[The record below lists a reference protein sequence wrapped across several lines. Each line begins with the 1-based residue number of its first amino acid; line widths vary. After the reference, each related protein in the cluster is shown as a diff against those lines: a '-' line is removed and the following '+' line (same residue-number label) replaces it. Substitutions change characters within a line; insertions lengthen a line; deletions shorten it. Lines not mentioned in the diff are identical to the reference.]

1 MPLTPDEKDMLTALE
16 HQLRADDPALAAA
29 LAHGPRPPRRS
40 RGHLL
45 AARQIALL
53 IGALSV
59 LAALGSIVADRFG
72 VVGVGVVTASLIVPW
87 LVTSA
92 RAAAHRHDPVPA
104 AEPPGPDVPDVPDVR
119 T

>member
-1 MPLTPDEKDMLTALE
+1 MPLTPDEKDRLTALE
-16 HQLRADDPALAAA
+16 HQLSTDDPALAAA
-29 LAHGPRPPRRS
+29 LAHGPQPPHRS

-45 AARQIALL
+45 LARQIALL

-59 LAALGSIVADRFG
+59 LAVLGSIVADRFG
-72 VVGVGVVTASLIVPW
+72 VVGIGVTTASLILPW

-92 RAAAHRHDPVPA
+92 RAASDRHNPLPTA
-104 AEPPGPDVPDVPDVR
+104 RLKEPDERDAL